1 MQTVNILGTEYKL
14 IESDSGKDAILKSAD
29 GYCDH
34 TTKTLVIKDILPE
47 TNSVGDLEQYKKRVI
62 RHEVIH
68 AFLFESGLAGESWA
82 NDEEIVDWLAYQ
94 FPKLLQAFKAT
105 GAL

>member
-14 IESDSGKDAILKSAD
+14 IESDSGKDAVLKSAD

-34 TTKTLVIKDILPE
+34 TTKTLVIKDIIPE

-68 AFLFESGLAGESWA
+68 AFYLNRVLLANPGRMMKKSWTGLHIS
-82 NDEEIVDWLAYQ
+82 
-94 FPKLLQAFKAT
+94 FPSCSRLSK
-105 GAL
+105 

>member
-14 IESDSGKDAILKSAD
+14 IESDSGKDAVLKGAD

-47 TNSVGDLEQYKKRVI
+47 TNSVGDLKQYKKRVI

-94 FPKLLQAFKAT
+94 FPKLLQAFRITKA
-105 GAL
+105 L